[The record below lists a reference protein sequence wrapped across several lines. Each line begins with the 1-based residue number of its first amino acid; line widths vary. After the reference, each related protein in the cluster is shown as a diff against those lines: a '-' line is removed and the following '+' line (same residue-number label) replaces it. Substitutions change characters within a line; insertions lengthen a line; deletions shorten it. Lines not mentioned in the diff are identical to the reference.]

1 MLMRGEPFIVPTVER
16 PLNIKDAM
24 ILKVF
29 RVICYRSLRKLGGFL
44 YGGGFLH
51 FAGVDCHVGF

>member
-1 MLMRGEPFIVPTVER
+1 MLMRGEPFIVPTVEL

-44 YGGGFLH
+44 YGGRGIYTLRRSTTI
-51 FAGVDCHVGF
+51 